1 MARGLSGRDPTHQAR
16 SESLSFGNGNRK
28 QLAVARKEF
37 PTFGIDFVSVR
48 EALDTSTPMGNAMF
62 TIVPAMREESGSITP
77 MERKAARQSSLRTT
91 VLALNTR
98 PCMVSSWRAVRVLKT
113 DDRAATSAGS
123 TPILRRS
130 GWQGMRNPHRL
141 KQFWISE
148 SHGYRFD
155 HTVSAFCRRGSS
167 RPFER

>member
-1 MARGLSGRDPTHQAR
+1 LGTASIFLKG
-16 SESLSFGNGNRK
+16 FGNGNRK
-28 QLAVARKEF
+28 QPVMAREEF
-37 PTFGIDFVSVR
+37 PTLGIDFVSVR

-62 TIVPAMREESGSITP
+62 TIVAAMREESGSITP

-123 TPILRRS
+123 TPILRR
-130 GWQGMRNPHRL
+130 
-141 KQFWISE
+141 
-148 SHGYRFD
+148 
-155 HTVSAFCRRGSS
+155 GS
-167 RPFER
+167 

>member
-123 TPILRRS
+123 TPILRR
-130 GWQGMRNPHRL
+130 
-141 KQFWISE
+141 
-148 SHGYRFD
+148 
-155 HTVSAFCRRGSS
+155 GS
-167 RPFER
+167 